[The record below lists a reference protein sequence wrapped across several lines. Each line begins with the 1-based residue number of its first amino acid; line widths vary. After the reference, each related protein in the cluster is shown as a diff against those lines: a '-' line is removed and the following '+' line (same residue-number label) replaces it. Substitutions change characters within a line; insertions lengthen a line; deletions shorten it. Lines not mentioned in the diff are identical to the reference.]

1 MDIFKRNLSP
11 ITDRGWAEIDDQ
23 ARKALMANLSA
34 RKFVD
39 VLGPMGWG
47 YASVPLGRLNV
58 PDGQDEK
65 EVRFGIHSVQPL
77 VESRITFEMD
87 VWELDNLER
96 GARDIVLE
104 PVIEAA
110 AKMALFEEKALYEG
124 FDPGCI
130 EGMVPA
136 ARANAVEMSVE
147 RNAEI
152 LAGISQAE
160 KHFQEESIEGPFA
173 LVTGARLWE
182 ILNTRSEGYPL
193 RKRVESLVQSVVYA
207 PFYEGAMM
215 VSLRGGDLE
224 MTLGQDFSLGYEGSA
239 EGKVRL
245 FMAESFTFR
254 ILEPKAVVELKMV

>member
-1 MDIFKRNLSP
+1 MDILKRNLSP
-11 ITDRGWAEIDDQ
+11 ITDRGWAEIDSQ
-23 ARKALMANLSA
+23 AKKALLANLSA

-39 VLGPMGWG
+39 VLGPKGWD

-65 EVRFGIHSVQPL
+65 GVRFGIHAVLPL
-77 VESRITFEMD
+77 VESRIAFEMD

-96 GARDIVLE
+96 GAKDVVLD
-104 PVIEAA
+104 PVVDAA
-110 AKMALFEEKALYEG
+110 ARMAAFEEKALYEG

-130 EGMVPA
+130 EGLVA
-136 ARANAVEMSVE
+136 AAAANAVEMPLEEKSG
-147 RNAEI
+147 I
-152 LAGISQAE
+152 LHGLSQAV

-173 LVTGARLWE
+173 LVTGAPLWE

-193 RKRVESLVQSVVYA
+193 KKRVESMVQSVIYS

-224 MTLGQDFSLGYEGSA
+224 MTIGQDFSLGYEGA
-239 EGKVRL
+239 AAGKVRL

-254 ILEPKAVVELKMV
+254 ILEPRAVVELKMV